1 MCAMAAPRRIQLT
14 TLSNEA
20 TLLHTICT
28 SHVHEE
34 FPKQDVVAAELPRTE
49 TSASD
54 RIELVLFESD
64 ERRCPEFY
72 YPELIKVKVTAE
84 TRLNALDEA
93 VTDKERDELEYLAR
107 KFEEK
112 YGEPPTR
119 RKDRWQDLVDM
130 GYGYDETDSF
140 IDNSEAYDELVPASL
155 STKYGGFY
163 INSGI
168 LHFRQ
173 AFEEGEEN
181 EMDDFEN
188 NIKFKKRK
196 LKEGEGRTNK
206 KRKEDLQPENE
217 NSKKSTLPG
226 MSPEEKKKKKKSTK
240 PQSIDGMLR
249 KFHKEK
255 LQQLQMF
262 NVKGSDGL
270 PTPAD
275 WAFAIPEEAPEDPL
289 LTLIGSA
296 SADELLQAVKA
307 VDQDFDLDG
316 LLTEEHSTAPP
327 DLEEN
332 RETRVVF
339 QPTKASVSLPEGL
352 PPMLL
357 LCIQELCQV
366 TKEIEGEKK
375 LEALAPEINNVLLH
389 VEVKSK
395 EFPDK
400 VRSRIFS
407 YLASQLSCK
416 KTTLLKRAKKLHLLH
431 LDDQLRDL
439 LLRLEGAV
447 ARTMPEQIDRFN
459 GNCQAHSEARA
470 AKLEA
475 EKEQRAIDG
484 SDEEDDDKSGK
495 RIFGPRKRFRW
506 TEEIRE
512 LLGEVVRLKMSSYE
526 LEAITG
532 PSLEEYLRTFLE
544 AEVKPLW
551 PKGWMQS
558 RILLIESR
566 RVHGHITGVVARK
579 KSMIPKSKK
588 VGFSSEKTGVVQAVS
603 AMKGPLGGA
612 TAQRKRLSL
621 PLIVQQ
627 APQHAI
633 CKPPCAQ
640 TVYFSPPLPKLRGE
654 GGRSSLGGHQV
665 SIEGEKLDVEEELE
679 GTGKN
684 AANPQAV
691 SIAESLLAS
700 PGERLATDSGVGS
713 ASKTA
718 SNCGGAS
725 APSQLPMG
733 EKTSQKLTLVSP
745 PAAAEGD
752 TTAVQ
757 GVARLLTTTSF
768 CKAPVSVTVAA
779 VEGSCG
785 DAALPTP
792 SLSLQ
797 APSYPNAPQSG
808 ALTNVVPL
816 HALPFPGLAYA
827 GKPCHNHTCK
837 DMLSGPANGTFQYG
851 LTHVSCILSLVLSP
865 PHLLFML
872 CLLGPIL

>member
-1 MCAMAAPRRIQLT
+1 MFI
-14 TLSNEA
+14 
-20 TLLHTICT
+20 I
-28 SHVHEE
+28 
-34 FPKQDVVAAELPRTE
+34 
-49 TSASD
+49 
-54 RIELVLFESD
+54 
-64 ERRCPEFY
+64 
-72 YPELIKVKVTAE
+72 
-84 TRLNALDEA
+84 
-93 VTDKERDELEYLAR
+93 
-107 KFEEK
+107 
-112 YGEPPTR
+112 GEPPTR

-431 LDDQLRDL
+431 LVSNL
-439 LLRLEGAV
+439 LCQNLE
-447 ARTMPEQIDRFN
+447 
-459 GNCQAHSEARA
+459 
-470 AKLEA
+470 
-475 EKEQRAIDG
+475 
-484 SDEEDDDKSGK
+484 
-495 RIFGPRKRFRW
+495 
-506 TEEIRE
+506 
-512 LLGEVVRLKMSSYE
+512 
-526 LEAITG
+526 
-532 PSLEEYLRTFLE
+532 
-544 AEVKPLW
+544 
-551 PKGWMQS
+551 
-558 RILLIESR
+558 
-566 RVHGHITGVVARK
+566 
-579 KSMIPKSKK
+579 
-588 VGFSSEKTGVVQAVS
+588 
-603 AMKGPLGGA
+603 
-612 TAQRKRLSL
+612 
-621 PLIVQQ
+621 
-627 APQHAI
+627 
-633 CKPPCAQ
+633 
-640 TVYFSPPLPKLRGE
+640 
-654 GGRSSLGGHQV
+654 
-665 SIEGEKLDVEEELE
+665 
-679 GTGKN
+679 
-684 AANPQAV
+684 
-691 SIAESLLAS
+691 
-700 PGERLATDSGVGS
+700 
-713 ASKTA
+713 
-718 SNCGGAS
+718 
-725 APSQLPMG
+725 
-733 EKTSQKLTLVSP
+733 
-745 PAAAEGD
+745 
-752 TTAVQ
+752 
-757 GVARLLTTTSF
+757 
-768 CKAPVSVTVAA
+768 
-779 VEGSCG
+779 
-785 DAALPTP
+785 
-792 SLSLQ
+792 
-797 APSYPNAPQSG
+797 
-808 ALTNVVPL
+808 
-816 HALPFPGLAYA
+816 
-827 GKPCHNHTCK
+827 
-837 DMLSGPANGTFQYG
+837 
-851 LTHVSCILSLVLSP
+851 
-865 PHLLFML
+865 
-872 CLLGPIL
+872 